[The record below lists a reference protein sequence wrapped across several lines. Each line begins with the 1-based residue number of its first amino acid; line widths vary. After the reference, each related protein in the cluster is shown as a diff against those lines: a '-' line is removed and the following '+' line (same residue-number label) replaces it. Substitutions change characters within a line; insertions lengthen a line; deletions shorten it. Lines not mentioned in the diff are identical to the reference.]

1 VEVGLGW
8 QAFVAI
14 RVAGK
19 ARATIHGFINPP
31 WWDGL
36 SYLTAFMAFY
46 SARRSAVFTVVRY
59 AILNT
64 FKVKV
69 INSSLDIACEKAD
82 D

>member
-1 VEVGLGW
+1 MEVGLGW

-14 RVAGK
+14 KASGK
-19 ARATIHGFINPP
+19 ARTTIHGFINPP

-46 SARRSAVFTVVRY
+46 YPSVSGFTVVRY

-69 INSSLDIACEKAD
+69 INSSLDIACEKGR
-82 D
+82 